1 MTIMTK
7 NSNPNQ
13 EKTGVPQKSSAGR
26 FSYSQRFVII
36 TLIFTIPI
44 LAFIPF
50 AYEQILRIDR
60 YGFKEEAGTQYLRS
74 LWQLTSSVQN
84 YQDISVQL
92 QNGTASS
99 QNVDASKSQVENDL
113 QTLQTIEISVG
124 ELAQPILAENL
135 TEQWNDA
142 KTNSDIG
149 LLLENISLAR
159 LNAGD
164 ASFLILDPDLDT
176 YYLMDAVLLKLP
188 DNQNLIYKAKLLIN
202 QAVKNNGLGLN
213 EEIELRNIL
222 NAVTENLNA
231 IERGLLVAS
240 DSNTNKAYS
249 PELKPAFENYR
260 EKINEF
266 SNAVQQNL
274 LDNFSEEGVRELE
287 PLFNETRIQE
297 SEFYSLVSKGL
308 ESGIQNRTSSLIK
321 RLALLIM
328 LSVASSLIAFTIG
341 NRLIKSISTPL
352 ERTIE
357 AANELIA
364 GNLSFRIKNP
374 STDEVG
380 KVMEAFNRLAD
391 EVLTTQTILQERSE
405 ELTDKTLKL
414 ETIAKLSRQITS
426 IQDLSTVLSTTTTM
440 INENFGY
447 YHVGIF
453 LLDSRKE
460 YAVLTAS
467 NSIGGKRMMEDGH
480 QLRVGETGI
489 VGYVAQSLQARIAL
503 DVGKDA
509 VYFNNTYLPNT
520 RSEMALPLVV
530 SGQALGVL
538 DVQSDKP
545 QAFNN
550 EDVSILQILAEQIA
564 VAIQN
569 ANLFSQT
576 QKALEAARV
585 TYGQLSREAWSK
597 ILRNQARIG
606 FIATPPITIQI
617 QEPNLE
623 PSIAKAIETGDLILG
638 SDGLTISVPVKIR
651 GQVIG
656 AIRLKKSEIA
666 EAWTQDE
673 TNLAIALA
681 DQLSGAMESA
691 RLYRESQQRAARE
704 SLVSDISARMTA
716 SSNMETILRDA
727 VQELGQAIGNASVT
741 FQLLDP
747 VNGRKQAQ
755 SQRRGVN
762 ASPNNES

>member
-7 NSNPNQ
+7 SSNPNQ
-13 EKTGVPQKSSAGR
+13 AKTGSPQKSSAGG

-50 AYEQILRIDR
+50 AYEQIIRIDR
-60 YGFKEEAGTQYLRS
+60 YGLKEQAGTQYLRN
-74 LWQLTSSVQN
+74 LWQLTSSLQS
-84 YQDISVQL
+84 YQDLSIQV
-92 QNGTASS
+92 QNGTTSS
-99 QNVDASKSQVENDL
+99 EVVETAKNLVEKDL
-113 QTLQTIEISVG
+113 QILKTIEVSGG
-124 ELAQPILAENL
+124 ELAQPISVGNL
-135 TEQWNDA
+135 TDQWNDA
-142 KTNSDIG
+142 QTNSDLD
-149 LLLENISLAR
+149 LLLENISIAR

-202 QAVKNNGLGLN
+202 QAVKNNELSLS

-222 NAVTENLNA
+222 IAITENLNA
-231 IERGLLVAS
+231 IERGLSVAS
-240 DSNTNKAYS
+240 NNNANQAYI

-260 EKINEF
+260 KQMDKF
-266 SNAVQQNL
+266 LNAIQQNL
-274 LDNFSEEGVRELE
+274 LDNFSAEGATELE
-287 PLFNETRIQE
+287 PLFTQTRIQE
-297 SEFYSLVSKGL
+297 SEFYSLVSQGL
-308 ESGIQNRTSSLIK
+308 ESGIQNRTTSLIR
-321 RLALLIM
+321 RLALIIII
-328 LSVASSLIAFTIG
+328 SVVSSLIAFIIG
-341 NRLIKSISTPL
+341 NRLIKSISSPL
-352 ERTIE
+352 TRTIE
-357 AANELIA
+357 AADELIA

-374 STDEVG
+374 STGEVG

-391 EVLTTQTILQERSE
+391 EVLTSQTILQERSE

-489 VGYVAQSLQARIAL
+489 VGFVAQSLQARIAL

-509 VYFNNTYLPNT
+509 VYFNNAYLPNT
-520 RSEMALPLVV
+520 RSEMALPLVAN
-530 SGQALGVL
+530 GQALGVL
-538 DVQSDKP
+538 DVQSDKS

-550 EDVSILQILAEQIA
+550 EDISILQILAEQIA

-606 FIATPPITIQI
+606 FIATPPATTQI
-617 QEPNLE
+617 QEQNLE

-741 FQLLDP
+741 FQLLDQ
-747 VNGRKQAQ
+747 VNGKKQAQ
-755 SQRRGVN
+755 GQRRGANV
-762 ASPNNES
+762 SPSNES